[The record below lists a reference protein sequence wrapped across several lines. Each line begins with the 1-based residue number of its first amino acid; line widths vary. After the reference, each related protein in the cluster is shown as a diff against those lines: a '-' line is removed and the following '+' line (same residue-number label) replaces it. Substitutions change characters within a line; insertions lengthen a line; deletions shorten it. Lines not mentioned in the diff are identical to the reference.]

1 MTKTQKFKVPKNRKG
16 SSLGWL
22 ERNPKRRF
30 YANHIGRNCGRP
42 HLGFVFPAMG
52 LLCDIIGTSTNGRE
66 ERRRS
71 RSFQKDGERQFVF
84 GLLFCWSFPAHFT
97 FSSLGDKVIV
107 TSQTCIL
114 HKNILLKCL
123 NKNPA
128 FRSCHSLMAWIRG
141 LEVYG
146 LIINLKLCAGPKVYV
161 VHRDQITFKNFL
173 ATSA

>member
-1 MTKTQKFKVPKNRKG
+1 MKKTQK
-16 SSLGWL
+16 
-22 ERNPKRRF
+22 RRL

-66 ERRRS
+66 ERRIS
-71 RSFQKDGERQFVF
+71 RGFQKDGEREFVV
-84 GLLFCWSFPAHFT
+84 GLLFCWSLPAHFT

-107 TSQTCIL
+107 KSQTCTL
-114 HKNILLKCL
+114 HKNILFKCL

-128 FRSCHSLMAWIRG
+128 FRSCHSLMAWISIRG
-141 LEVYG
+141 LEVYR

-161 VHRDQITFKNFL
+161 VHRDLKSLTSEGIPSATQFFKRTYRISHFPG
-173 ATSA
+173 

>member
-1 MTKTQKFKVPKNRKG
+1 MKKPQ
-16 SSLGWL
+16 
-22 ERNPKRRF
+22 KRRL
-30 YANHIGRNCGRP
+30 YANHIGRNCGCP

-66 ERRRS
+66 ERRIS
-71 RSFQKDGERQFVF
+71 RN
-84 GLLFCWSFPAHFT
+84 FCWSFPAHFT

-107 TSQTCIL
+107 KSQTCIL

-161 VHRDQITFKNFL
+161 VHRD
-173 ATSA
+173 